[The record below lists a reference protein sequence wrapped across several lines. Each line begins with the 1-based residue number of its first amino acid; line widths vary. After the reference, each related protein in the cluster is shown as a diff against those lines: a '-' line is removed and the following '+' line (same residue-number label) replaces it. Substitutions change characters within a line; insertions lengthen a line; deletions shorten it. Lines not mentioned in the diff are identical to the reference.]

1 MNWYKKAQAV
11 KDRPVEY
18 YTDVGHYYGGHGGE
32 YTEEMDKDDR
42 KVALW
47 QSDITGSKFEVKEF
61 DLYEEATHDD
71 DFSATDEYGNDI
83 GNATMY
89 QGRYDPIKNMV
100 SINMPVDPN
109 NLTRIVNS
117 DEIPN
122 RLIKQLERAFPG
134 SSMYAFEYGSPPTPV
149 A

>member
-1 MNWYKKAQAV
+1 MNWYKKSQSI

-18 YTDVGHYYGGHGGE
+18 YMDIGHYSDNFPDSKGRE
-32 YTEEMDKDDR
+32 
-42 KVALW
+42 VALW
-47 QSDITGSKFEVKEF
+47 QSDITGSNFQVKEF
-61 DLYEEATHDD
+61 DLFSEANHDD

-89 QGRYDPIKNMV
+89 QGRYDPIKNLV

-109 NLTRIVNS
+109 QITRIVSS

-122 RLIKQLERAFPG
+122 RLIKQLEAEFPG
-134 SSMYAFEYGSPPTPV
+134 ASIYAFEYGSPPTPIT
-149 A
+149 